1 MARTTKIATC
11 HHQQST
17 ISQKIPAKKKDGAI
31 HHYK

>member
-11 HHQQST
+11 HHQQLV
-17 ISQKIPAKKKDGAI
+17 SQKIPAKKKDGAI